1 MQAAIRDITDP
12 SVFRKGNHRPQQG
25 VILRICGTSDNL
37 LGSCAQPVFF
47 PSRRKRKHRS
57 NSGKATQKDPA
68 AGSCMFPK
76 EPRPVG
82 LPKMGLRRDLI
93 AAPGTDIGEDNCGR
107 GLWGTT
113 VPLLRQRQKLEIR
126 NLTLKQDT
134 NSSGGHSVL
143 EAFARELGEIM
154 GLAVFQKP
162 RFHLPSGRNY
172 TGCKT
177 KQGCRKPSWSQSRVL
192 AQAVRSRR
200 FPVTTWRKHCGKTQA
215 A

>member
-1 MQAAIRDITDP
+1 MQAAIRDISDP

-25 VILRICGTSDNL
+25 VILLVHDTSDNL
-37 LGSCAQPVFF
+37 LESCAQSVFF
-47 PSRRKRKHRS
+47 LQGEKHRS

-68 AGSCMFPK
+68 AGSCMLPK
-76 EPRPVG
+76 EPRPAG
-82 LPKMGLRRDLI
+82 LPKMWLRRDLI
-93 AAPGTDIGEDNCGR
+93 SAPGTDIGEGNCGR
-107 GLWGTT
+107 GLWDTM
-113 VPLLRQRQKLEIR
+113 VLLLRQRQKLEIR

-134 NSSGGHSVL
+134 NSSRGRSVL

-162 RFHLPSGRNY
+162 LFHSPSGRNY

-177 KQGCRKPSWSQSRVL
+177 KQDCRKPSWSQSRVL
-192 AQAVRSRR
+192 AQAVQRR
-200 FPVTTWRKHCGKTQA
+200 HFSVTTWRKHCGKTQA